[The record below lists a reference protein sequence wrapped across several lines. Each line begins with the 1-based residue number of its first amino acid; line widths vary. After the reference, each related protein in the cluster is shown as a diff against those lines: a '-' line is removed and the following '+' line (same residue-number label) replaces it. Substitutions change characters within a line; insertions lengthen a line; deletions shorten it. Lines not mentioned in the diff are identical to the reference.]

1 MFIVLQAKP
10 WTSLI
15 IELAVDSKKHR
26 VPLSV
31 GPGKSIGYIP
41 IYATRE
47 GALADHPGAELMDAN
62 VENKTVH

>member
-15 IELAVDSKKHR
+15 IELAVDDKKHR

-31 GPGKSIGYIP
+31 GPGKSCGYIP
-41 IYATRE
+41 IYVTRE
-47 GALADHPGAELMDAN
+47 DAEADHPGTELMEVN
-62 VENKTVH
+62 V